1 MKKLYLVLFLCLFFI
16 PEISTAS
23 KADSTEYF
31 IIEKIL
37 VFGNKKTKED
47 IVLRE
52 LTFNKGDT
60 LFFQNIE
67 KETSQSKKQL
77 LNTFLF
83 TEVSIYTDSIS
94 RIYVELT
101 EDWYIWPIPIV
112 KFADRNFNTWWKTK
126 DINRLDYGINLMW
139 YNHSGRNDL
148 LTINLHA
155 GYTNKFAVSYSR
167 PFIDKKKTIG
177 YSLLLGYSANREVW
191 IKPENDKLVFF
202 SNSNKFIISR
212 YFSGVEF
219 TYRKK
224 FFTKHFLSLT
234 HSLVQVAD
242 TIVSQNENPSFLL
255 EGKSSQNLIQFSYNI
270 VVDKRDVRGYALN
283 GTYANLGLGID
294 LYNQTHTN
302 LRAISK
308 IAFYHQYK
316 NRLNFSTGL
325 TGKVNS
331 MQSLPYN
338 NIQSLGYENRFV
350 RGYEYYVID
359 GNAYLLGR
367 NNIKYAFI
375 KDYKREINHILKNY
389 SKLTFS
395 MYIGPFYDLG
405 YVRSNE
411 KYMHNSLP
419 NSLLQG
425 YGIGVDFVFYYDR
438 ILRVEISQ
446 NKEGQRGLY
455 LHFYSP
461 I

>member
-1 MKKLYLVLFLCLFFI
+1 MKKLYAAFFLSLFLI
-16 PEISTAS
+16 PKSSTAY
-23 KADSTEYF
+23 KADLSDYF

-52 LTFNKGDT
+52 LTLNKGDT
-60 LFFQNIE
+60 LFLQDIE

-83 TEVSIYTDSIS
+83 TEVHVYTDSIS
-94 RIYVELT
+94 TLYVELT

-126 DINRLDYGINLMW
+126 DLNRLDYGINLMW

-148 LTINLHA
+148 LSINIQA

-167 PFIDKKKTIG
+167 PFIDKKKTFG

-202 SNSNKFIISR
+202 SNLNNFIISR

-224 FFTKHFLSLT
+224 FFTKHFLSFT
-234 HSLVQVAD
+234 HSYVNVAD
-242 TIVSQNENPSFLL
+242 TIVSQNENPKFLL
-255 EGKSSQNLIQFSYNI
+255 DGKKSQNLFQLTYNI
-270 VVDKRDVRGYALN
+270 VIDKRDIRGYALN
-283 GTYANLGLGID
+283 GTYANFAMGLD
-294 LYNQTHTN
+294 LFNQNQVN
-302 LRAISK
+302 LKAMSK
-308 IAFYHQYK
+308 IAFYHQFK
-316 NRLNFSTGL
+316 NRFNFSSGL

-331 MQSLPYN
+331 MNSLPYN
-338 NIQSLGYENRFV
+338 NIQSLGYENRFI

-359 GNAYLLGR
+359 GNAYIFGR
-367 NNIKYAFI
+367 NNLKYALV
-375 KDYKREINHILKNY
+375 KDYKSEINHILKNY

-395 MYIGPFYDLG
+395 MYVGPFYDLG
-405 YVRSNE
+405 HVRSNE
-411 KYMHNSLP
+411 NYTNNRLP
-419 NSLLQG
+419 NTLLQG
-425 YGIGVDFVFYYDR
+425 YGIGIDFVFYYDR
-438 ILRVEISQ
+438 ILRVEMSQ
-446 NKEGQRGLY
+446 NKERQRGLY